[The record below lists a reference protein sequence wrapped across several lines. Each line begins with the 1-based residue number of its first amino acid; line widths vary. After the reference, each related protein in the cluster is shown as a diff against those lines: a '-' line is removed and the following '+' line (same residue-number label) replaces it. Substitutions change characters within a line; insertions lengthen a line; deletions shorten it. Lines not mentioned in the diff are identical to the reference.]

1 MPLPALLLSSGLLFF
16 PSSQQAQNAEHP
28 VESLDRALNA
38 ALLRKDAAAARP
50 YYAEGFLLT
59 TGAGR
64 TKTADDLIAE
74 VQRPDVSLDI
84 NETSQVRVR
93 THGDTA
99 VLTAV
104 LHQKGKIGDQAFD
117 VKLLVTDTWV
127 RAGATWR
134 LFAGHASR
142 IP

>member
-1 MPLPALLLSSGLLFF
+1 MLKPSLILTAALLCAPLGMRA
-16 PSSQQAQNAEHP
+16 QQPEHP
-28 VESLDRALNA
+28 VEALDRALNA

-50 YYAEGFLLT
+50 FYAADFLLT

-64 TKTADDLIAE
+64 TKTTEDLLAE
-74 VQRPDVSLDI
+74 VQRPDVSLEI

-93 THGDTA
+93 AHGDVA

-104 LHQKGKIGDQAFD
+104 LHQKGKLGDQVFD
-117 VKLLVTDTWV
+117 VRLLVTDTWV
-127 RAGATWR
+127 KAGATWQ

-142 IP
+142 VP

>member
-1 MPLPALLLSSGLLFF
+1 MIWPALLLASGLLFS
-16 PSSQQAQNAEHP
+16 PLNLYAQTSEHA
-28 VESLDRALNA
+28 VEGLDRALNT
-38 ALLRKDAAAARP
+38 ALLRKDAVTARP
-50 YYAEGFLLT
+50 FYAEGFVLT

-64 TKTADDLIAE
+64 SKTAGDLLAEIQRAE
-74 VQRPDVSLDI
+74 VVFDI
-84 NETSQVRVR
+84 NETSQVKVRV
-93 THGDTA
+93 HGDTA

-127 RAGATWR
+127 RAGTTWQ